1 MDRFY
6 ESKYCDVQCSIL
18 LWPFSSLTNGRGYK
32 SWVVGM
38 GVGVRVGNITD

>member
-18 LWPFSSLTNGRGYK
+18 LWPFSSLTNGRG
-32 SWVVGM
+32 SCVVGTIR
-38 GVGVRVGNITD
+38 GSWEWVWVSV

>member
-6 ESKYCDVQCSIL
+6 ESKYCNVQCSIL
-18 LWPFSSLTNGRGYK
+18 LWPFSSLTNGRG
-32 SWVVGM
+32 SCVLGM